1 MEVINFGNT
10 RIRQY
15 RPDILFTNKNE
26 EIVLL
31 VEVKAQKLET
41 ELNRESAIHQLKTY
55 LQNIKPDIP
64 FGMLVDLEEINIFA
78 LNNDQ
83 EIEKLISLRTNDILS
98 NYDPESPHKRMFD
111 FYLET
116 LVKSWLRDLS
126 YHWNSDTPPAYNELA
141 KIGLL
146 PLLEGGHTC
155 IQEDLGADTL
165 H

>member
-41 ELNRESAIHQLKTY
+41 ELNRESAIYQLKTY

-64 FGMLVDLEEINIFA
+64 LGMLVDL
-78 LNNDQ
+78 
-83 EIEKLISLRTNDILS
+83 
-98 NYDPESPHKRMFD
+98 
-111 FYLET
+111 
-116 LVKSWLRDLS
+116 
-126 YHWNSDTPPAYNELA
+126 
-141 KIGLL
+141 
-146 PLLEGGHTC
+146 
-155 IQEDLGADTL
+155 
-165 H
+165 

>member
-10 RIRQY
+10 PTRQY

-31 VEVKAQKLET
+31 VEVKAQNRRI
-41 ELNRESAIHQLKTY
+41 ELNRKSAIYQLKIY
-55 LQNIKPDIP
+55 LQNIEPDIR
-64 FGMLVDLEEINIFA
+64 FSMLVDLDEINIFV

-83 EIEKLISLRTNDILS
+83 EMENLSSLRTNDILS
-98 NYDPESPHKRMFD
+98 KY
-111 FYLET
+111 
-116 LVKSWLRDLS
+116 
-126 YHWNSDTPPAYNELA
+126 NSDTPPGSNELE

-146 PLLEGGHTC
+146 PLLEGGHTY
-155 IQEDLGADTL
+155 IQENLGADTL